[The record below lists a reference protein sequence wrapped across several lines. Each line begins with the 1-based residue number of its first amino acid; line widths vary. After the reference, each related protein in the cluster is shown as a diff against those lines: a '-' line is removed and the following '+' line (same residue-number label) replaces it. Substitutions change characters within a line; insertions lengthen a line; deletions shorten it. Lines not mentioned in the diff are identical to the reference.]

1 MILDIVRRGIFRLCH
16 GSQLVY
22 NTCWEDPRL
31 DRQALRIGP
40 SDQVLVITS
49 AGCNVLDYLLDEPDR
64 VYAVDVNPRQNA
76 LLELKLA
83 GVRAL
88 DYDTFFQ
95 LFGRG
100 YLATWKSVY
109 KSTLRSWLSE
119 EARAYWDVRGK
130 MFESRRRR
138 GSFYFR
144 GSTGL
149 FAWWMNVYIDRVAKL
164 RPAVDALF
172 DATSLEEQ
180 REIYKS
186 SIKPVLWNRAV
197 RWVTR
202 RDVALAM
209 LGVPRSQR
217 RQIDTQFPG
226 GISAYVESMVDELM
240 MHVPVHDNYFWRVY
254 ISGQYTPECCP
265 EYLKREN
272 FQRLKGGLVD
282 RVEIHTKSVVEFLRS
297 HGGEISR
304 FVLLDHMDWLYD
316 QGRDLLAQEWQ
327 SIVDRAAPRARV
339 IWRSAAL
346 AVDFVDPLA
355 ISLDGAPTKVGEVL
369 RYEHDLAAQLHRVD
383 RVHTYGSFY
392 VGELSNG
399 IDTAE
404 RTESVVVKREQ
415 ADAGCLENALSPE
428 CVSHSRG

>member
-1 MILDIVRRGIFRLCH
+1 MLDLVRRGVFRLCH

-22 NTCWEDPRL
+22 NACWEDPRL

-40 SDQVLVITS
+40 ADNILMITS
-49 AGCNVLDYLLDEPDR
+49 AGCNVLDYLLDEPER
-64 VYAVDVNPRQNA
+64 IYAVDVNPRQNA

-83 GVRAL
+83 GVRSL
-88 DYDTFFQ
+88 DFDTFFQ

-100 YLATWKSVY
+100 CLPAWKDVY
-109 KSTLRSWLSE
+109 KSRLRQCLSE
-119 EARAYWDVRGK
+119 EARAYWDSRGK

-149 FAWWMNVYIDRVAKL
+149 FAWLMNVYIDRVARL

-172 DATSLEEQ
+172 EATSLGEQ
-180 REIYKS
+180 REIYES

-197 RWVTR
+197 RWITR

-226 GISAYVESMVDELM
+226 GIAAYIESMVDELM
-240 MHVPVHDNYFWRVY
+240 THVPVHDNYFWRVY
-254 ISGQYTPECCP
+254 VSGQYTPECCP

-272 FQRLKGGLVD
+272 FQRLKDGLVD
-282 RVEIHTKSVVEFLRS
+282 RVEIHTKSVADFLEA
-297 HGGEISR
+297 HEGKVSR
-304 FVLLDHMDWLYD
+304 YVLLDHMDWLYD
-316 QGRDLLAQEWQ
+316 RGGDLLAQEWQ
-327 SIVDRAAPRARV
+327 LIVDRASPRARV

-355 ISLDGAPTKVGEVL
+355 ISLDGAPARVGEVL
-369 RYEHDLAAQLHRVD
+369 RYEHDLAARLHRDD

-392 VGELSNG
+392 VVELAKG
-399 IDTAE
+399 ADAVEYTDT
-404 RTESVVVKREQ
+404 VVTKQ
-415 ADAGCLENALSPE
+415 DKADAGRLENALSPE

>member
-1 MILDIVRRGIFRLCH
+1 MLDLVRRGVFRLCH

-22 NTCWEDPRL
+22 NACWEDPRL

-40 SDQVLVITS
+40 ADSILMITS
-49 AGCNVLDYLLDEPDR
+49 AGCNVLDYLLDEPER
-64 VYAVDVNPRQNA
+64 IYAVDVNPRQNA

-83 GVRAL
+83 GVRSL
-88 DYDTFFQ
+88 DFDTFFQ

-100 YLATWKSVY
+100 CLPAWKDVY
-109 KSTLRSWLSE
+109 KSRLRQCLSE
-119 EARAYWDVRGK
+119 EARAYWDSRGK

-149 FAWWMNVYIDRVAKL
+149 FAWLMNVYIDRVAKL

-172 DATSLEEQ
+172 EATCLDEQ
-180 REIYKS
+180 REIYES

-197 RWVTR
+197 RWITR
-202 RDVALAM
+202 RDLALAM

-217 RQIDTQFPG
+217 KQIDTQFPG
-226 GISAYVESMVDELM
+226 GIAAYIESMVDELM
-240 MHVPVHDNYFWRVY
+240 THVPVHDNYFWRVY
-254 ISGQYTPECCP
+254 VSGQYTSDCCP

-272 FQRLKGGLVD
+272 FARLKDGLVD
-282 RVEIHTKSVVEFLRS
+282 RVEMHTKSVADFLQA
-297 HGGEISR
+297 HKGEVSR
-304 FVLLDHMDWLYD
+304 YVLLDHMDWLYD
-316 QGRDLLAQEWQ
+316 RGGDLLAQEWQ
-327 SIVDRAAPRARV
+327 LIVDRAAPRARI

-355 ISLDGAPTKVGEVL
+355 ISLDGAPARVGEVL
-369 RYEHDLAAQLHRVD
+369 RYEHDLAARLHRDD

-392 VGELSNG
+392 VVELATG
-399 IDTAE
+399 TDAVEFTDTAV
-404 RTESVVVKREQ
+404 TKQ
-415 ADAGCLENALSPE
+415 DDADAGRLENALSSE
-428 CVSHSRG
+428 CVFHSRG

>member
-49 AGCNVLDYLLDEPDR
+49 AGCNVLDYLLDEPAR

-109 KSTLRSWLSE
+109 KSALRQWLSE
-119 EARAYWDVRGK
+119 ESRAYWDVRGK

-197 RWVTR
+197 RWITR

-226 GISAYVESMVDELM
+226 GISAYDESMVDELM

-254 ISGQYTPECCP
+254 VSGQYTPECCP

-272 FQRLKGGLVD
+272 FQRLKDGLVD

-355 ISLDGAPTKVGEVL
+355 ISLDGAPAKVGEVL
-369 RYEHDLAAQLHRVD
+369 RYEPDLAAQLHRVD

-392 VGELSNG
+392 VGELSKE

-404 RTESVVVKREQ
+404 CTESVVVKREQ
-415 ADAGCLENALSPE
+415 ADAGRLENALSPE
-428 CVSHSRG
+428 CVAHSRG

>member
-1 MILDIVRRGIFRLCH
+1 
-16 GSQLVY
+16 
-22 NTCWEDPRL
+22 
-31 DRQALRIGP
+31 
-40 SDQVLVITS
+40 
-49 AGCNVLDYLLDEPDR
+49 
-64 VYAVDVNPRQNA
+64 

-197 RWVTR
+197 RWITR

-254 ISGQYTPECCP
+254 VSGQYTPECCP

-272 FQRLKGGLVD
+272 FQRLKDGLVD

-355 ISLDGAPTKVGEVL
+355 ISLDGAPAKVGEVL
-369 RYEHDLAAQLHRVD
+369 RYEHDLAAQLHRID

-392 VGELSNG
+392 VGELSKG

-404 RTESVVVKREQ
+404 CTESVVVKREQ
-415 ADAGCLENALSPE
+415 ADAGRLENALSPE
-428 CVSHSRG
+428 CVAHSRG

>member
-1 MILDIVRRGIFRLCH
+1 MILEIVRRGMFRLCH

-40 SDQVLVITS
+40 SDRVLVITS

-64 VYAVDVNPRQNA
+64 VFAIDVNPRQNA

-88 DYDTFFQ
+88 DFDTFFQ

-109 KSTLRSWLSE
+109 KSTLRPGLSE
-119 EARAYWDVRGK
+119 EAQAYWDARGK

-180 REIYKS
+180 RSIYQS
-186 SIKPVLWNRAV
+186 FIKPALWNRAV
-197 RWVTR
+197 RWITR
-202 RDVALAM
+202 RDIALAM

-226 GISAYVESMVDELM
+226 GISAYVEAMVDELM

-254 ISGQYTPECCP
+254 VSGQYTPECCP
-265 EYLKREN
+265 EYLKPHN
-272 FQRLKGGLVD
+272 FQRLKDGLVD
-282 RVEIHTKSVVEFLRS
+282 RVEIHTKSVAEFLRA
-297 HGGEISR
+297 HDGEISR
-304 FVLLDHMDWLYD
+304 YILLDHMDWLYD
-316 QGRDLLAQEWQ
+316 QGADYLAEEWQ
-327 SIVDRAAPRARV
+327 LIVDRASPRARV

-346 AVDFVDPLA
+346 AVDFVDPL
-355 ISLDGAPTKVGEVL
+355 SVLLDGASVKVGEVL
-369 RYEHDLAAQLHRVD
+369 RYDHELAAQLHRND

-392 VGELSNG
+392 VGELSKG
-399 IDTAE
+399 TPTAE
-404 RTESVVVKREQ
+404 RTETLDVKREHV
-415 ADAGCLENALSPE
+415 DAGRPEVALSSE
-428 CVSHSRG
+428 RIAHSRG

>member
-272 FQRLKGGLVD
+272 FQRLKDGLVD

-392 VGELSNG
+392 VGELSKG

>member
-1 MILDIVRRGIFRLCH
+1 VILDIVRRGIFRLCH

-119 EARAYWDVRGK
+119 EACAYWDVRGK

-197 RWVTR
+197 RWITR

-254 ISGQYTPECCP
+254 VSGQYTPECCP
-265 EYLKREN
+265 EYLKCEN
-272 FQRLKGGLVD
+272 FQRLKDGLVD

-369 RYEHDLAAQLHRVD
+369 RYEHDLAAQLHRID

-392 VGELSNG
+392 VGELSKG
-399 IDTAE
+399 IDTVE

-415 ADAGCLENALSPE
+415 ADAGRLENALSPE